1 MLPPAKDGAGWKS
14 INRHGGTMEFAVL
27 GTLMARDG
35 EVDCTPSAPKLRR
48 VLATLVV
55 CANKLVLAETLA
67 EELWQDHPPITA
79 MATLQTYVYQ
89 LRKALGS
96 DGRDRS
102 GVIRT
107 QTDPSGYVLAVNP
120 EQVDLVRFRNLLRK
134 GRRALEEH
142 HPDHAAEVLRQALS
156 LWRGPAFG
164 GVCSGPVLEA
174 HAVHLEEERMNAL
187 ELRIDA
193 DLITG
198 GHRELISELKS
209 LTVAH
214 PLHERFQSRLMI
226 ALYLSSRRGEALE
239 SFHRHRH
246 ILRDELGLE
255 PNPEIQHIQQQILNS
270 EPTSWYGV
278 DLVYPPSLIGH
289 LTQ

>member
-1 MLPPAKDGAGWKS
+1 
-14 INRHGGTMEFAVL
+14 MEFAVL

-48 VLATLVV
+48 VLATLVL
-55 CANKLVLAETLA
+55 CANKLVLTETLA
-67 EELWQDHPPITA
+67 EELWQDHPPATA
-79 MATLQTYVYQ
+79 MATMQTYVYQ

-96 DGRDRS
+96 DGRDRD

-107 QTDPSGYVLAVNP
+107 QTDPPGYVLGVSP
-120 EQVDLVRFRNLLRK
+120 ENVDLARFRKLLRE

-142 HPDHAAEVLRQALS
+142 RPDHAAEVLRQALS
-156 LWRGPAFG
+156 LWRGPALG

-174 HAVHLEEERMNAL
+174 HAVRLEEEHMDAL

-198 GHRELISELKS
+198 GHRELIPELKS
-209 LTVAH
+209 LTIAH

-226 ALYLSSRRGEALE
+226 ALYLSARRGEALE

-246 ILRDELGLE
+246 ILQDELGLE
-255 PNPEIQHIQQQILNS
+255 PNPEIQRIQQQILNS
-270 EPTSWYGV
+270 EPTSWHEA
-278 DLVYPPSLIGH
+278 DRVYLPSL
-289 LTQ
+289 LAT